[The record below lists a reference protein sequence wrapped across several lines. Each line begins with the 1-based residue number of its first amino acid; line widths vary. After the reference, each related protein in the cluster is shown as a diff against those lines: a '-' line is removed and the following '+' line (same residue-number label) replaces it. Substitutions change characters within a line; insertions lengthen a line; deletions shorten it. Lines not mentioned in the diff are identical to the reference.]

1 MLRQAYRSH
10 AGNLQELLTPLELGR
25 LQATHESYLA
35 LRTRLPSDQALNTY
49 YANIHRD
56 WEWGNDENERSAN
69 LVTDTINAS
78 GNHGTIL
85 VLGAGAGRLAYDLHT
100 RLNSELTVALDFNP
114 MLLLL
119 AQRLMRGATIKLHE
133 FPIAPV
139 TIEDC
144 ARLGTL
150 AAPAPVGDR
159 FECVLG
165 DALRPPFSAGSFNI
179 VITPWL
185 VDILPTDLGRTAA
198 EVNRLLKPDGQW
210 ICFGSLSFAHDRKSK
225 CYSLEESLAVIAQS
239 GFKSLDSRQ
248 DEIPYMRS
256 PYSRH
261 ARQEKVVT
269 ITATKNENAARRQRH
284 TALPD
289 WLVTGNDPVPQSQSF
304 QVQALST
311 RIHAFI
317 MSMIDGKRSLRD
329 MALLMEQQRLMPQE
343 EAQQAIR
350 SFLIKMHED
359 SQKPAGH

>member
-1 MLRQAYRSH
+1 MD
-10 AGNLQELLTPLELGR
+10 R
-25 LQATHESYLA
+25 LQAAHESYLA

-56 WEWGNDENERSAN
+56 WEWGSDENERSAN
-69 LVTDTINAS
+69 LVTEAINT
-78 GNHGTIL
+78 NHHHGTTL

-119 AQRLMRGATIKLHE
+119 AQRLMRGETIELHE

-139 TIEDC
+139 TIADS

-159 FECVLG
+159 FEWVLG
-165 DALRPPFSAGSFNI
+165 DALRPPFSAGSFDI

-185 VDILPTDLGRTAA
+185 VDILPTDLERTAA

-210 ICFGSLSFAHDRKSK
+210 ICFGSLSFARDRQSR
-225 CYSLEESLAVIAQS
+225 CYSLEESLAVIRQS
-239 GFKSLDSRQ
+239 GFQSAESRQ

-256 PYSRH
+256 PHSRH
-261 ARQEKVVT
+261 ARQEKVMT
-269 ITATKNENAARRQRH
+269 ISATKSENVAHRQRH

-289 WLVTGNDPVPQSQSF
+289 WLVTGNDPVPQNQSF
-304 QVQALST
+304 QAQAMST

-329 MALLMEQQRLMPQE
+329 MALWMEQQRLMPQK
-343 EAQQAIR
+343 EAEQAIR
-350 SFLIKMHED
+350 SFLIKMYEE
-359 SQKPAGH
+359 SQKHTGH